1 MSDSTTLAAGSA
13 FGRYTIQRVLGAG
26 AFGAVYEATQLPL
39 GKRVALKIL
48 HVSQMHNMEA
58 IQRFTAEAEAT
69 AKLRHPHI
77 VDVLDLGAHEGVPFI
92 AMEYLEGEALG
103 ARLHRE
109 GRLSTRSTVDL
120 LLPVFSAVAT
130 VHDAAIVHRD
140 LKPDNI
146 FLSVPRPGK
155 VHAKVLDFGI
165 AKVSEARHS
174 LTRTG
179 AMMGT
184 VFYMSPEQARESKDV
199 DGRSDQWAL
208 GVIVYECITG
218 RCPFPGEAMIDVLTG
233 IISAPLPPMSDVEA
247 LPAGVEQ
254 VLRRA
259 TSKDRGGRY
268 PSVRAMAAELLP
280 YASPA
285 VREEWAAEFATA
297 AGAGDGDFQTATTLN
312 TESVVPNAPVG
323 SVAATLVQSVSV
335 AGQEVSVARRA
346 AEGAAQ
352 DAGAGSGRRGM
363 ILAAAGAATLAV
375 VVAVGLALGDSS
387 RATPSTPGVTQVATP
402 YVVTVEAVPAFA
414 QIEIDGQ
421 TLGTGRGARS
431 FPRDGQRH
439 RMRVS
444 APGYVATEVRFDA
457 DRRPPERVELAA
469 VARAVVP
476 AVVVPAAA
484 AQIGGP
490 GVVARPAA
498 GIRPRPAAVVQRPRA
513 TPMVAPA
520 TPAGEEV
527 GSATTTTGIEIH

>member
-58 IQRFTAEAEAT
+58 IERFTAEAEAT

-109 GRLSTRSTVDL
+109 GRLSTRSAVDL

-285 VREEWAAEFATA
+285 VREEWAAEFATS
-297 AGAGDGDFQTATTLN
+297 AGAGDEDFQTATTLN
-312 TESVVPNAPVG
+312 TESAVPNAPVG

-387 RATPSTPGVTQVATP
+387 RATRSTPGVTAGGDAVCGHRGGSASVRADRDRWANARNGAGRAELPAGRAAASDAGERARVRRDGGGFRCRPATAGAGGVGGGSGSGGASGGGASGGGADRGP
-402 YVVTVEAVPAFA
+402 GRRRASGGRDQAP
-414 QIEIDGQ
+414 
-421 TLGTGRGARS
+421 TGRGGAATAGDAHGGAR
-431 FPRDGQRH
+431 D
-439 RMRVS
+439 
-444 APGYVATEVRFDA
+444 
-457 DRRPPERVELAA
+457 
-469 VARAVVP
+469 
-476 AVVVPAAA
+476 
-484 AQIGGP
+484 
-490 GVVARPAA
+490 
-498 GIRPRPAAVVQRPRA
+498 
-513 TPMVAPA
+513 
-520 TPAGEEV
+520 V
-527 GSATTTTGIEIH
+527 GR